1 MNAPNNL
8 LSQLVLSRRC
18 GLGWVQVGWLV
29 VQLVLVAA
37 LLCLAAL
44 LLLRPPPHLPT
55 SPPSHHANQ
64 MLR

>member
-1 MNAPNNL
+1 MC
-8 LSQLVLSRRC
+8 QLVVSRRC
-18 GLGWVQVGWLV
+18 GLGWVVLPWLV
-29 VQLVLVAA
+29 VHLVLVAA

-55 SPPSHHANQ
+55 SPPSHHGNQ